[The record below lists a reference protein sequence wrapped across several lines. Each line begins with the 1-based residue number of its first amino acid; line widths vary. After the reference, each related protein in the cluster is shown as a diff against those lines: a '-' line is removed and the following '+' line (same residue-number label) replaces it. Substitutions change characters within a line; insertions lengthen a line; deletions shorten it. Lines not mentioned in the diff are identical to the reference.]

1 MQRFPNEHSPGN
13 RSLDAKGMGFRP
25 LLGSDPISPFVYGWS
40 GSFRISAVSPDST
53 HLPPYMT
60 IMRLHLDAEAM
71 SWVIISSDEL
81 HLSETSRSRMP
92 SLADSSMPLVGS
104 SAMTREG
111 STDMHMAI
119 IALWDI
125 PPERRCG

>member
-1 MQRFPNEHSPGN
+1 
-13 RSLDAKGMGFRP
+13 
-25 LLGSDPISPFVYGWS
+25 
-40 GSFRISAVSPDST
+40 
-53 HLPPYMT
+53 MT
-60 IMRLHLDAEAM
+60 MMRLHLDAEPM
-71 SWVIISSDEL
+71 SWVIISREDPHFSDV
-81 HLSETSRSRMP
+81 SRSRMP

-104 SAMTREG
+104 SATTSEG

>member
-1 MQRFPNEHSPGN
+1 
-13 RSLDAKGMGFRP
+13 MGFRP
-25 LLGSDPISPFVYGWS
+25 LLGSDPISPFVYGWRGFS
-40 GSFRISAVSPDST
+40 KTSAVPPDST

-60 IMRLHLDAEAM
+60 ITRLHLDAEPM
-71 SWVIISSDEL
+71 SWVIISSDDP
-81 HLSETSRSRMP
+81 HFSETSRSRMP